1 MTGFGSS
8 CGACKFLRR
17 KCASDCVFAPY
28 FSYEQAST
36 HFSAVHKVY
45 GASNVSKLLSHL
57 PIQNRSDAAITISYE
72 ALARMQDPIYGC
84 VAHIYALQHQ
94 VASLQEEIDILGS
107 LMETSNVSIMD
118 CGNVQAPMNSNNGTQ
133 YYPNQLANYLSQEEG
148 STTCQSFESYMNMDM
163 QIPSAHG
170 MDEPLYGDSNSNP
183 LEKFLSGID
192 QEGFLNHPWFKHNA
206 DM

>member
-28 FSYEQAST
+28 FSYDQASS
-36 HFSAVHKVY
+36 HFAAVHKVY
-45 GASNVSKLLSHL
+45 GASNVSRLLSHL

-94 VASLQEEIDILGS
+94 VASLQEEIGILGS
-107 LMETSNVSIMD
+107 VMANYNPSVSVGN
-118 CGNVQAPMNSNNGTQ
+118 CGNHVQAPMDSNLNNGTQ
-133 YYPNQLANYLSQEEG
+133 YYHN
-148 STTCQSFESYMNMDM
+148 QSFESYMDM
-163 QIPSAHG
+163 ELFPNAPG
-170 MDEPLYGDSNSNP
+170 LEEPLYGDFNSNP

-206 DM
+206 NMKN

>member
-28 FSYEQAST
+28 FSYDQAST
-36 HFSAVHKVY
+36 HFAAVHKVY
-45 GASNVSKLLSHL
+45 GASNVSRLLSHL

-72 ALARMQDPIYGC
+72 ALARMQDPKYGC

-107 LMETSNVSIMD
+107 VMANNSSVSVVN
-118 CGNVQAPMNSNNGTQ
+118 CGHVQTPIIDPNIGTQ
-133 YYPNQLANYLSQEEG
+133 YYHN
-148 STTCQSFESYMNMDM
+148 QSFDSYMDM
-163 QIPSAHG
+163 ELIPNSHG
-170 MDEPLYGDSNSNP
+170 LEEPLYGDFNSNP

-206 DM
+206 NMKN